1 MTRPP
6 PLLAFSDDCAGLA
19 VSFAVFDFGRQLLVW
34 AAPEGR
40 DETLL
45 GALALGAPAPSSSS
59 AAAAAAAASS
69 TCSSPRRDATA
80 TTLLR
85 GSSAG
90 REDEVSV
97 SLARRLAAR
106 LGRPVAVA
114 WNLPSLS
121 AGASSS
127 SSAGGGTSADAAALH
142 AWAERRLLA
151 ELDRAGMLPATAAA
165 AAAAAG
171 K

>member
-40 DETLL
+40 DEALL
-45 GALALGAPAPSSSS
+45 GALALGAPASSSS
-59 AAAAAAAASS
+59 SS
-69 TCSSPRRDATA
+69 SSSSSPSSRTRATA

-85 GSSAG
+85 GSGSSAG
-90 REDEVSV
+90 RDDDGSV
-97 SLARRLAAR
+97 ALARRLAAR
-106 LGRPVAVA
+106 FGRPVAVA

-121 AGASSS
+121 AGASS
-127 SSAGGGTSADAAALH
+127 ALAGGTSADAAALH

-151 ELDRAGMLPATAAA
+151 ELDRAGMLPATAAKTDE
-165 AAAAAG
+165 G
-171 K
+171 SEKM